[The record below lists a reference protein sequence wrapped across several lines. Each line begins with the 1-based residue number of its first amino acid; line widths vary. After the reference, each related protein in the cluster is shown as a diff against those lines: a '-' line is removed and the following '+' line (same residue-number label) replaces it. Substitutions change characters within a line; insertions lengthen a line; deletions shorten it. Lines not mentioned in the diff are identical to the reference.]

1 MDMLRVNNNASAV
14 SLGPGKAPNGEVS
27 RMRDVGRNSRGV
39 GGTRGEEGG
48 VDTTEPES
56 LLHAMLGVAEG
67 AREQGVARRGQGRIR
82 L

>member
-1 MDMLRVNNNASAV
+1 MLRVNNDASAV
-14 SLGPGKAPNGEVS
+14 SLGPGKAPHGHVS
-27 RMRDVGRNSRGV
+27 GMRDVGRDSRRV

-56 LLHAMLGVAEG
+56 LLHAMLGVTEG
-67 AREQGVARRGQGRIR
+67 TREQGVARRGQARIR